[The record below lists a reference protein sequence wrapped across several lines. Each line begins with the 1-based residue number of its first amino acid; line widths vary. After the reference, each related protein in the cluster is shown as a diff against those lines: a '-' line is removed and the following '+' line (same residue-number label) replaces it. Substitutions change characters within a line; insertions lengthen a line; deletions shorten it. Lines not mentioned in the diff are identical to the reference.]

1 MFQKNILPKPYK
13 KGPSMK
19 IYILSRNKELYST
32 KRLFEEATAKGWEV
46 RVIDYLKCTIE
57 IMKGELVVNYQGKV
71 LPIPDA
77 IIPRIG
83 ASRTFYGAAMVRHFE
98 MLDVFSTTGNLALTR
113 SRDKLRSL
121 QVLSK
126 NDVDMPRT
134 VFASNKSNAK
144 DVIELS
150 GGAPLVLKILEGT
163 QGVGVVLVDSEKAAK
178 SVLDAFYGMDVNLL
192 VQEYIEEA
200 GGADIRAFVVNGE
213 VVGAMKRQG
222 AEGDFRSNLHQGG
235 SATAYKLNRKEK
247 ATAIAAARAM
257 GLGVCGVDM
266 IPSARGPLVMEVN
279 SSPGLE
285 GIEKS
290 TSINIAAKIMEFIE
304 KSVRPGGPENLQKR
318 KIKKDNI
325 GA

>member
-1 MFQKNILPKPYK
+1 ML
-13 KGPSMK
+13 
-19 IYILSRNKELYST
+19 IYILSRDPNLYST
-32 KRLFEEATAKGWEV
+32 KRLVEAALQREWKV
-46 RVIDYLKCTIE
+46 RVIDFLKCSIE
-57 IMKGELVVNYQGKV
+57 IIKGELKVNYLGEK
-71 LPIPDA
+71 LITPDA

-83 ASRTFYGAAMVRHFE
+83 ASRTFYGTAMVRHFE
-98 MLDVFSTTGNLALTR
+98 MMDVFSVTGSLAIKR

-121 QVLSK
+121 QILSK
-126 NDVDMPRT
+126 NDIDMPKT
-134 VFASNKSNAK
+134 VFASNMSNSK
-144 DVIELS
+144 DVIALS

-192 VQEYIEEA
+192 VQEFIEEA
-200 GGADIRAFVVNGE
+200 GGCDIRVLIVGGE
-213 VVGAMKRQG
+213 VVGSMKRQG
-222 AEGDFRSNLHQGG
+222 ADGDFRSNLHQGG
-235 SATAYKLNRKEK
+235 TASAHKLTRKEK
-247 ATAIAAARAM
+247 STALKAAKTM

-266 IPSARGPLVMEVN
+266 IPSKRGPLVMEVN

-290 TSINIAAKIMEFIE
+290 TGIDIADKIMEYIS
-304 KSVRPGGPENLQKR
+304 KNVTSSKK

>member
-1 MFQKNILPKPYK
+1 MRV
-13 KGPSMK
+13 
-19 IYILSRNKELYST
+19 YILSRNEELYST
-32 KRLFEEATAKGWEV
+32 KRLVEAAKQKNWDV
-46 RVIDYLKCTIE
+46 RVIDYLKCSIE
-57 IMKGELVVNYQGKV
+57 IMKGELKINYEGKR
-71 LPIPDA
+71 LPAPDA

-83 ASRTFYGAAMVRHFE
+83 ASRTFYGTAMVRHFE
-98 MLDVFSTTGNLALTR
+98 MMDVFSTSGSLAIKR

-121 QVLSK
+121 QILSK
-126 NDVDMPRT
+126 NGVDMPKT
-134 VFASNKSNAK
+134 VFASNKSSAK
-144 DVIELS
+144 DVIALS

-213 VVGAMKRQG
+213 VVGAMRRQG

-235 SATAYKLNRKEK
+235 KAVAHKLNRKEK
-247 ATAIAAARAM
+247 ATALAAAKHM
-257 GLGVCGVDM
+257 GLGICGVDM
-266 IPSARGPLVMEVN
+266 IPSKRGPLVMEVN

-290 TSINIAAKIMEFIE
+290 TGLDIAGKIMDYIE
-304 KSVRPGGPENLQKR
+304 SNVTPAASTTKKKR
-318 KIKKDNI
+318 LKKDNI

>member
-1 MFQKNILPKPYK
+1 MR
-13 KGPSMK
+13 
-19 IYILSRNKELYST
+19 IYILSRNENLYST
-32 KRLFEEATAKGWEV
+32 KRLVQEATAKGWEV
-46 RVIDYLKCTIE
+46 KVIDYLKCTIE
-57 IMKGELVVNYQGKV
+57 IMKGELLVNYEGKL

-83 ASRTFYGAAMVRHFE
+83 ASKTFYGAAMVRHFE
-98 MLDVFSTTGNLALTR
+98 MQDVFSTTGNLALTR

-126 NDVDMPRT
+126 NDVDLPRT

-144 DVIELS
+144 DVIALS

-163 QGVGVVLVDSEKAAK
+163 QGVGVVLVDSKKAAK

-200 GGADIRAFVVNGE
+200 NGTDIRAFIVDNE

-235 SATAYKLNRKEK
+235 SAVAYKLNRKEK

-266 IPSARGPLVMEVN
+266 IPSKRGPLVMEVN

-290 TSINIAAKIMEFIE
+290 TSINIAQKIMDYIE
-304 KSVRPGGPENLQKR
+304 KNIKPKSSNTQKR

>member
-1 MFQKNILPKPYK
+1 MLV
-13 KGPSMK
+13 
-19 IYILSRNKELYST
+19 YILSRNENLYST
-32 KRLFEEATAKGWEV
+32 KRLVEEGLKKSWDIK
-46 RVIDYLKCTIE
+46 VIDYLKCTIE
-57 IMKGELVVNYQGKV
+57 IMKNELVVNYEGKV
-71 LPIPDA
+71 LPVPDA

-83 ASRTFYGAAMVRHFE
+83 ASRTFFGASIVRHFE
-98 MLDVFSTTGNLALTR
+98 MQDVFSTTGNLALTR

-126 NDVDMPRT
+126 NGVDLPRT

-144 DVIELS
+144 DVIALS
-150 GGAPLVLKILEGT
+150 GGTPLILKILEGT
-163 QGVGVVLVDSEKAAK
+163 QGVGVVLVDSKKAAK

-200 GGADIRAFVVNGE
+200 GGADIRVLVVNGE

-222 AEGDFRSNLHQGG
+222 SEGDFRSNLHQGG
-235 SATAYKLNRKEK
+235 SATEYKLNRKEK
-247 ATAIAAARAM
+247 STALLAAKSM

-290 TSINIAAKIMEFIE
+290 TNVNVALKIMEFIE
-304 KSVRPGGPENLQKR
+304 KSLKPTCPINPQKR
-318 KIKKDNI
+318 RIKKDNI

>member
-1 MFQKNILPKPYK
+1 MR
-13 KGPSMK
+13 
-19 IYILSRNKELYST
+19 IYILSRNENLYST
-32 KRLFEEATAKGWEV
+32 KRLVQEATAKGWEV
-46 RVIDYLKCTIE
+46 KVIDYLKCTIE
-57 IMKGELVVNYQGKV
+57 IMKGELLVNYEGKL

-83 ASRTFYGAAMVRHFE
+83 ASKTFYGAAMVRHFE
-98 MLDVFSTTGNLALTR
+98 MQDVFSTTGNLALTR

-126 NDVDMPRT
+126 NDVDMPKT
-134 VFASNKSNAK
+134 VFASNQSNAK
-144 DVIELS
+144 DVIALS
-150 GGAPLVLKILEGT
+150 GGAPLILKILEGT

-192 VQEYIEEA
+192 VQEFIPEA
-200 GGADIRAFVVNGE
+200 NGTDIRAFVVDGE
-213 VVGAMKRQG
+213 VVGAMKRKG

-235 SATAYKLNRKEK
+235 SATAYKLNRIEK
-247 ATAIAAARAM
+247 ATALAAAKAM

-266 IPSARGPLVMEVN
+266 IPSRRGPLVMEVN

-290 TSINIAAKIMEFIE
+290 TNINIASKIMEYIE
-304 KSVRPGGPENLQKR
+304 KNVKPKCPINPQKR
-318 KIKKDNI
+318 RLKKDNI

>member
-1 MFQKNILPKPYK
+1 MRV
-13 KGPSMK
+13 
-19 IYILSRNKELYST
+19 YILSRNKELYST
-32 KRLFEEATAKGWEV
+32 RRLVEAAEAKKWEV
-46 RVIDYLKCTIE
+46 KVIDYLKCTIE
-57 IMKGELVVNYQGKV
+57 IMKGELIINYLGKV
-71 LPIPDA
+71 LPTPDA

-98 MLDVFSTTGNLALTR
+98 MMDVFSTSGNLAITR

-126 NDVDMPRT
+126 NDVDMPKT
-134 VFASNKSNAK
+134 VFASNKSSAK
-144 DVIELS
+144 DVIALS

-163 QGVGVVLVDSEKAAK
+163 QGVGVVLLDSEKAAK

-235 SATAYKLNRKEK
+235 SAIAHKLTRKEK
-247 ATAIAAARAM
+247 STAIAAAKAM

-290 TSINIAAKIMEFIE
+290 TNLDIAGKIMDYIE
-304 KSVRPGGPENLQKR
+304 KSVVPASEASTKKEN
-318 KIKKDNI
+318 KKDNI

>member
-1 MFQKNILPKPYK
+1 MIV
-13 KGPSMK
+13 
-19 IYILSRNKELYST
+19 YILSRNKELYST
-32 KRLFEEATAKGWEV
+32 KRLVEAAEAREWEV
-46 RVIDYLKCTIE
+46 KVIDYLKCSIE
-57 IMKGELVVNYQGKV
+57 IAKGKLNVNYQGKE
-71 LPIPDA
+71 LPAPDA

-83 ASRTFYGAAMVRHFE
+83 ASRTFYGTAMVRHFE
-98 MLDVFSTTGNLALTR
+98 MMSSFSTSGSLAIAR

-121 QVLSK
+121 QILSK
-126 NDVDMPRT
+126 NDIDMPKT
-134 VFASNKSNAK
+134 VFASNKSSAK
-144 DVIELS
+144 DIIELS
-150 GGAPLVLKILEGT
+150 GGAPLILKILEGT

-178 SVLDAFYGMDVNLL
+178 SVLEAFYGMDVNLL
-192 VQEYIEEA
+192 VQEYVEEA
-200 GGADIRAFVVNGE
+200 GGADIRVLIVGGK

-235 SATAYKLNRKEK
+235 TATAHKLSRKEK
-247 ATAIAAARAM
+247 TTALTAAKAM

-290 TSINIAAKIMEFIE
+290 TKIDIAAKIMEYIE
-304 KSVRPGGPENLQKR
+304 ENVTPKNGAGLKKR
-318 KIKKDNI
+318 KLKKDSI

>member
-1 MFQKNILPKPYK
+1 ML
-13 KGPSMK
+13 
-19 IYILSRNKELYST
+19 IYVLSRNKELYST
-32 KRLFEEATAKGWEV
+32 RRLVEEAKNKDWEV
-46 RVIDYLKCTIE
+46 KVIDYLRCTIE
-57 IMKGELVVNYQGKV
+57 IMKGELVINYQGKV
-71 LPIPDA
+71 LPTPDA

-83 ASRTFYGAAMVRHFE
+83 ASRTFYGTAMVRHFE
-98 MLDVFSTTGNLALTR
+98 MMEVFSTSGNLAIAR

-121 QVLSK
+121 QVLSR

-235 SATAYKLNRKEK
+235 SATLYKLNRKEK
-247 ATAIAAARAM
+247 ATAIAAAKAM

-290 TSINIAAKIMEFIE
+290 TNINIAAKIMEFIE
-304 KSVRPGGPENLQKR
+304 KSIKPTDSDNPQKR
-318 KIKKDNI
+318 KIKKDSI

>member
-1 MFQKNILPKPYK
+1 MRV
-13 KGPSMK
+13 
-19 IYILSRNKELYST
+19 YILSRNESLYST
-32 KRLFEEATAKGWEV
+32 KRLVEAAEQKGWEV
-46 RVIDYLKCTIE
+46 RVIDYLKCSIE
-57 IMKGELVVNYQGKV
+57 IMKGELKINYKGEM
-71 LPIPDA
+71 LPVPDA

-83 ASRTFYGAAMVRHFE
+83 ASRTFYGTAMVRHFE
-98 MLDVFSTTGNLALTR
+98 MMDVFATSGSLAIAR

-121 QVLSK
+121 QILSK
-126 NDVDMPRT
+126 HGVDMPKT
-134 VFASNKSNAK
+134 IFASNKSSAK
-144 DVIELS
+144 DIIALS

-163 QGVGVVLVDSEKAAK
+163 QGVGVVLVDSTKAAK

-192 VQEYIEEA
+192 VQEFIEEA
-200 GGADIRAFVVNGE
+200 GGADIRVLVVDGE

-235 SATAYKLNRKEK
+235 SATAHKLTRKEK
-247 ATAIAAARAM
+247 STALAAAKSM

-266 IPSARGPLVMEVN
+266 IPSKRGPLVMEVN

-290 TSINIAAKIMEFIE
+290 TNLDIAGKIMDYIAKNVTP
-304 KSVRPGGPENLQKR
+304 KSDEQPKR
-318 KIKKDNI
+318 RRRIKKDNI

>member
-1 MFQKNILPKPYK
+1 LRVYV
-13 KGPSMK
+13 
-19 IYILSRNKELYST
+19 LSRDKNLYST
-32 KRLFEEATAKGWEV
+32 KRLVEEAEAKGWEV

-57 IMKGELVVNYQGKV
+57 IMKGELVINYLGHV
-71 LPIPDA
+71 LPTPDA

-83 ASRTFYGAAMVRHFE
+83 ASRTFYGTAMVRHFE
-98 MLDVFSTTGNLALTR
+98 MMEVFSTSGNLAIAR

-126 NDVDMPRT
+126 NGVDMPKT
-134 VFASNKSNAK
+134 VFASNKSSAK
-144 DVIELS
+144 DVIALS

-200 GGADIRAFVVNGE
+200 GGADIRALVVNGE

-235 SATAYKLNRKEK
+235 SATAHKLTRKEK
-247 ATAIAAARAM
+247 STAIAAARAM

-266 IPSARGPLVMEVN
+266 IPSSRGPLVMEVN

-290 TSINIAAKIMEFIE
+290 TNLNIAGKIMDYIE
-304 KSVRPGGPENLQKR
+304 KSVTPKSSDNPKKR

>member
-1 MFQKNILPKPYK
+1 MRV
-13 KGPSMK
+13 
-19 IYILSRNKELYST
+19 YILSRNENLYST
-32 KRLFEEATAKGWEV
+32 QRLVEAATQKGWEV
-46 RVIDYLKCTIE
+46 RVIDYLKCAIE
-57 IMKGELVVNYQGKV
+57 IMKGELMISYKGEA
-71 LPIPDA
+71 LPVPDA

-83 ASRTFYGAAMVRHFE
+83 ASRTFYGTAMVRHFE
-98 MLDVFSTTGNLALTR
+98 MMDVFSVSGSLAISR

-121 QVLSK
+121 QILSK
-126 NDVDMPRT
+126 HGVDMPKT
-134 VFASNKSNAK
+134 IFASNKSTAK
-144 DVIELS
+144 DVIALS

-192 VQEYIEEA
+192 VQEFIEEA
-200 GGADIRAFVVNGE
+200 GGADIRALVVDGE

-235 SATAYKLNRKEK
+235 SATAYKLTRKEK
-247 ATAIAAARAM
+247 STALAAAKSM

-266 IPSARGPLVMEVN
+266 IPSSRGPLVMEVN

-290 TSINIAAKIMEFIE
+290 TKLDIAGKIMEYIE
-304 KSVRPGGPENLQKR
+304 KNVTPTTPDAPKKKR
-318 KIKKDNI
+318 RVKKDNI

>member
-1 MFQKNILPKPYK
+1 
-13 KGPSMK
+13 MK
-19 IYILSRNKELYST
+19 VYILSRNSKLYST
-32 KRLFEEATAKGWEV
+32 KRLIEAGEQKGWDIK
-46 RVIDYLKCTIE
+46 VIDYLKCSIE
-57 IMKGELVVNYQGKV
+57 IMKGELKINYQGKE
-71 LPIPDA
+71 LPVPDA

-83 ASRTFYGAAMVRHFE
+83 ASRTFYGTAMVRHFE
-98 MLDVFSTTGNLALTR
+98 MMDVFSVSGNLAIAR

-126 NDVDMPRT
+126 FGVDMPKT

-144 DVIELS
+144 DIIELS
-150 GGAPLVLKILEGT
+150 GGTPLVLKILEGT

-178 SVLDAFYGMDVNLL
+178 SVLDAFYGMEVHLL
-192 VQEYIEEA
+192 VQEFIEEA
-200 GGADIRAFVVNGE
+200 GGADIRALIVGGE

-222 AEGDFRSNLHQGG
+222 SEGDFRSNLHQGG
-235 SATAYKLNRKEK
+235 SATAHKLSRKEK
-247 ATAIAAARAM
+247 STALSAAKAM

-266 IPSARGPLVMEVN
+266 IPSKRGPLVMEVN

-290 TSINIAAKIMEFIE
+290 TQLDIAIKIMDYIE
-304 KSVRPGGPENLQKR
+304 KNVTPSCSENPTKKR
-318 KIKKDNI
+318 KIKRDNI

>member
-1 MFQKNILPKPYK
+1 MR
-13 KGPSMK
+13 
-19 IYILSRNKELYST
+19 IYILSRNENLYST
-32 KRLFEEATAKGWEV
+32 KRLVEEATAKGWEV
-46 RVIDYLKCTIE
+46 KVIDYLKCTIE
-57 IMKGELVVNYQGKV
+57 IMKGELLVNYEGKL

-83 ASRTFYGAAMVRHFE
+83 ASKTFYGAAMVRHFE
-98 MLDVFSTTGNLALTR
+98 MQDVFSTTGNLALTR

-126 NDVDMPRT
+126 NDVDLPRT

-144 DVIELS
+144 DVIALS

-163 QGVGVVLVDSEKAAK
+163 QGVGVVLVDSKKAAK

-200 GGADIRAFVVNGE
+200 NGIDIRAFIVDNE

-235 SATAYKLNRKEK
+235 SAVAYKLSRKEK

-266 IPSARGPLVMEVN
+266 IPSKRGPLVMEVN

-290 TSINIAAKIMEFIE
+290 TNINIAQKIMDYIE
-304 KSVRPGGPENLQKR
+304 KNIKPKSSNTQKR

>member
-1 MFQKNILPKPYK
+1 MRVYV
-13 KGPSMK
+13 
-19 IYILSRNKELYST
+19 LSRNSSLYST
-32 KRLFEEATAKGWEV
+32 RRLVEAAKQRDWEV
-46 RVIDYLKCTIE
+46 RVIDYLKCSIE
-57 IMKGELVVNYQGKV
+57 IMKNELKINYLGEE
-71 LPIPDA
+71 LPTPDA
-77 IIPRIG
+77 IIPRVG

-98 MLDVFSTTGNLALTR
+98 MMDVFTVTGSLAIKR

-121 QVLSK
+121 QILSK
-126 NDVDMPRT
+126 NGVDMPKT

-144 DVIELS
+144 DVIALS

-200 GGADIRAFVVNGE
+200 GGADIRVFIVGGE
-213 VVGAMKRQG
+213 IVGAMKRQG

-235 SATAYKLNRKEK
+235 SASAYKLNRKEK
-247 ATAIAAARAM
+247 MTALAAAKAM

-266 IPSARGPLVMEVN
+266 IPSKRGPLVMEVN

-290 TSINIAAKIMEFIE
+290 TGIDIASKIMEYIE
-304 KSVRPGGPENLQKR
+304 KNVKPKCTVNPQKR
-318 KIKKDNI
+318 KIKRDNI

>member
-1 MFQKNILPKPYK
+1 
-13 KGPSMK
+13 
-19 IYILSRNKELYST
+19 
-32 KRLFEEATAKGWEV
+32 
-46 RVIDYLKCTIE
+46 
-57 IMKGELVVNYQGKV
+57 
-71 LPIPDA
+71 
-77 IIPRIG
+77 
-83 ASRTFYGAAMVRHFE
+83 
-98 MLDVFSTTGNLALTR
+98 
-113 SRDKLRSL
+113 
-121 QVLSK
+121 
-126 NDVDMPRT
+126 
-134 VFASNKSNAK
+134 
-144 DVIELS
+144 
-150 GGAPLVLKILEGT
+150 
-163 QGVGVVLVDSEKAAK
+163 
-178 SVLDAFYGMDVNLL
+178 MDVNLL

-200 GGADIRAFVVNGE
+200 GGADIRALVVNGE

-247 ATAIAAARAM
+247 ATAIAAAKAM

-290 TSINIAAKIMEFIE
+290 TNINIAAKIMEYIE
-304 KSVRPGGPENLQKR
+304 KSTKPTCSINPQKR

>member
-1 MFQKNILPKPYK
+1 ML
-13 KGPSMK
+13 
-19 IYILSRNKELYST
+19 IYVLSRNKELYST
-32 KRLFEEATAKGWEV
+32 RRLVEEAKNKGWEV
-46 RVIDYLKCTIE
+46 KVIDYLRCTIE
-57 IMKGELVVNYQGKV
+57 IMKGELVINYQGKV
-71 LPIPDA
+71 LPTPDA

-83 ASRTFYGAAMVRHFE
+83 ASRTFYGTAMVRHFE
-98 MLDVFSTTGNLALTR
+98 MMEVFSTSGNLAIAR

-121 QVLSK
+121 QVLSR
-126 NDVDMPRT
+126 NSVDMPRT

-235 SATAYKLNRKEK
+235 SATLYKLNRKEK
-247 ATAIAAARAM
+247 ATAIAAAKAM

-290 TSINIAAKIMEFIE
+290 TNINIAAKIMEFIE
-304 KSVRPGGPENLQKR
+304 KSIKPTDSDNPQKR
-318 KIKKDNI
+318 KIKKDSI

>member
-1 MFQKNILPKPYK
+1 MRV
-13 KGPSMK
+13 
-19 IYILSRNKELYST
+19 YILSRNKELYST
-32 KRLFEEATAKGWEV
+32 KRLVEAAEAKGWEV

-57 IMKGELVVNYQGKV
+57 IMKGRLVINYLGKV
-71 LPIPDA
+71 LPTPDA

-83 ASRTFYGAAMVRHFE
+83 ASRTFYGTAMVRHFE
-98 MLDVFSTTGNLALTR
+98 MMDVFSTSGNLAIAR

-126 NDVDMPRT
+126 NDVDMPKT
-134 VFASNKSNAK
+134 VFASNKSSSK
-144 DVIELS
+144 DVIALS

-192 VQEYIEEA
+192 VQEFIEEA
-200 GGADIRAFVVNGE
+200 GGADIRALVVGGE
-213 VVGAMKRQG
+213 VVGAMRRQG

-235 SATAYKLNRKEK
+235 SAKAYKLNRKEK
-247 ATAIAAARAM
+247 AMALAAAKAM

-290 TSINIAAKIMEFIE
+290 TQIDIAGKIMDYIE
-304 KSVRPGGPENLQKR
+304 KNVAPECEINPKKR
-318 KIKKDNI
+318 KIKRDSI

>member
-1 MFQKNILPKPYK
+1 
-13 KGPSMK
+13 MK
-19 IYILSRNKELYST
+19 VYILSRNKTLYST
-32 KRLFEEATAKGWEV
+32 KRLVEAAEVKGWEV
-46 RVIDYLKCTIE
+46 RVIDYLKCSIE
-57 IMKGELVVNYQGKV
+57 IMKGELHINYLGEQ

-83 ASRTFYGAAMVRHFE
+83 ASRTFYGTAMVRHFE
-98 MLDVFSTTGNLALTR
+98 MMDVFSTSGNLAIAR

-126 NDVDMPRT
+126 HNVDMPRT
-134 VFASNKSNAK
+134 VFASNKSTAK

-150 GGAPLVLKILEGT
+150 GGTPLVLKILEGT
-163 QGVGVVLVDSEKAAK
+163 QGVGVVLVDTQKAAK

-192 VQEYIEEA
+192 VQEFIEEA
-200 GGADIRAFVVNGE
+200 GGADIRALVVDGK

-222 AEGDFRSNLHQGG
+222 AKGDFRSNLHQGG
-235 SATAYKLNRKEK
+235 SATAHKLTRKEK
-247 ATAIAAARAM
+247 STALAAAKAM

-266 IPSARGPLVMEVN
+266 IESARGPLVMEVN

-290 TSINIAAKIMEFIE
+290 TQIDIAGKVMDYIE
-304 KSVRPGGPENLQKR
+304 KNVTPVSPENTKKR
-318 KIKKDNI
+318 KIKRDSI